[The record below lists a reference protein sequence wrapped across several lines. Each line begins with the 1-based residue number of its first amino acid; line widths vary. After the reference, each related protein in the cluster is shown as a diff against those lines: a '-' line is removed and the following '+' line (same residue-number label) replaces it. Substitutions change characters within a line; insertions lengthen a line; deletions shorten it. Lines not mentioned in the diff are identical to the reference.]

1 LSQPVDPGEASIESS
16 ELTATLVQVATLYYE
31 ENKSQQEIADLLGVS
46 RSLIALYL
54 KRAREQNIV
63 RIQIVNPQDQC
74 EDLALT
80 LQDKRGLRSVHVI
93 PNPSTGE
100 LVLRSLGGAVAR
112 FLESRLHDGDLLGLG
127 WGRTIMESANLLAPT
142 RLRQIEVV
150 PLLGE
155 SSFTGSYT
163 QMNQIVLQ
171 TARAFSGQPY
181 FLLAPLLVGAEHLRD
196 ELLADEAAKPVADRW
211 ERLTVACVGIGALGA
226 VHGQVV
232 YLGEANVS
240 SYVAAGAVGDIVA
253 RHFTLQGEQV
263 TLPLDDR
270 ILGISLDQ
278 LRTAQTVVAVA
289 GGIEKTQALLGALRT
304 RLITD
309 LVLDQEL
316 AQAVLGEFK

>member
-1 LSQPVDPGEASIESS
+1 MESS
-16 ELTATLVQVATLYYE
+16 ELTATLVQVATLYYD
-31 ENKSQQEIADLLGVS
+31 ENLSQQEIADQLGVS

-74 EDLALT
+74 EDLALA
-80 LQDKRGLRSVHVI
+80 LQDKSRLRSVHVI
-93 PNPSTGE
+93 PNPSTSE
-100 LVLRSLGGAVAR
+100 LVLRSLGGALAR
-112 FLESRLHDGDLLGLG
+112 FLEGRLHDGDLLGLG

-142 RLRQIEVV
+142 RSRQIEVV

-155 SSFTGSYT
+155 SSFTSSYT

-171 TARAFSGQPY
+171 MARAFSGQPY
-181 FLLAPLLVGAEHLRD
+181 FLLAPLLVGSRRLRD
-196 ELLADEAAKPVADRW
+196 ELLADEGAKPVADRW
-211 ERLTVACVGIGALGA
+211 KRLSVACVGIGALGA

-240 SYVAAGAVGDIVA
+240 SYLAAGAVGDIVA
-253 RHFTLQGEQV
+253 RHFSLQGDQV
-263 TLPLDDR
+263 TLPLDDH

-289 GGIEKTQALLGALRT
+289 GGIEKTQAVLGALRT

-316 AQAVLGEFK
+316 AQAVLDELR

>member
-100 LVLRSLGGAVAR
+100 LVLRSLGGAVGR

>member
-1 LSQPVDPGEASIESS
+1 MSQPVDPGEASIESS